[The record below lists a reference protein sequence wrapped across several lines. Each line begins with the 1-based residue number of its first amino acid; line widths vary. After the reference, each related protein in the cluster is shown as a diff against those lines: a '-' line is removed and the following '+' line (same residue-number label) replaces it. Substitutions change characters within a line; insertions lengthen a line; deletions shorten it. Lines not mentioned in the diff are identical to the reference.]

1 MALRPRSALF
11 RETDSSALPLRY
23 VHLLPPIGGRKGKRA
38 NETNSTRFTMDFTR
52 VDIIGLSTSPS
63 SGGAY
68 ALVLGEVEGNR
79 RLPIIIGAFEA
90 QAIALEL
97 EKIQPPR
104 PMTHD
109 LLRDTF
115 EAVDVEVTEVVI
127 DELREGTF
135 FAKIRYRHD
144 GEEHQLDSRPS
155 DAVALAVRVDA
166 PIFVAPMVL
175 DEAGIVAE
183 DESDISSLAEQAE
196 ETTGTEEDEPSGT
209 ELEQMQ
215 QKLEEAVE
223 EEDYERAAELRDEI
237 QRLEQERQQN
247 QN

>member
-1 MALRPRSALF
+1 
-11 RETDSSALPLRY
+11 
-23 VHLLPPIGGRKGKRA
+23 
-38 NETNSTRFTMDFTR
+38 MDYIQ

-68 ALVLGEVEGNR
+68 ALVLGEVGGNR

-109 LLRDTF
+109 LLRDTL
-115 EAVDVEVTEVVI
+115 EAVGAEVMDVVI

-135 FAKIRYRHD
+135 FAKIRYVHEGD
-144 GEEHQLDSRPS
+144 EGQLDSRPS

-166 PIFVAPMVL
+166 PIYVSPSVME
-175 DEAGIVAE
+175 EAGIP
-183 DESDISSLAEQAE
+183 
-196 ETTGTEEDEPSGT
+196 TEE
-209 ELEQMQ
+209 
-215 QKLEEAVE
+215 EEAAALAATEAEHEEEAPMTQLEKMEHQLEVAIE
-223 EEDYERAAELRDEI
+223 EEDYEKAAKLRDEI
-237 QRLEQERQQN
+237 QRLQSEQQKN
-247 QN
+247 

>member
-1 MALRPRSALF
+1 
-11 RETDSSALPLRY
+11 
-23 VHLLPPIGGRKGKRA
+23 
-38 NETNSTRFTMDFTR
+38 MDFTR

-115 EAVDVEVTEVVI
+115 EELEVDVTEVVI

-135 FAKIRYRHD
+135 FAKIRYRHNGD
-144 GEEHQLDSRPS
+144 EHQLDSRPS

-183 DESDISSLAEQAE
+183 DESDISSITEQAE
-196 ETTGTEEDEPSGT
+196 STTTGGEEETGGT
-209 ELEQMQ
+209 QLERMQ
-215 QKLEEAVE
+215 KQLEEAVE
-223 EEDYERAAELRDEI
+223 KEDYEKAAELRDEI
-237 QRLEQERQQN
+237 ERLKQEQEQN

>member
-1 MALRPRSALF
+1 
-11 RETDSSALPLRY
+11 
-23 VHLLPPIGGRKGKRA
+23 
-38 NETNSTRFTMDFTR
+38 MDLVQ

-109 LLRDTF
+109 LIRDLF
-115 EAVDVEVTEVVI
+115 ESVAANVTDILI

-135 FAKIRYRHD
+135 FAKIRFAVN
-144 GEEHQLDSRPS
+144 GTEAQLDCRPS
-155 DAVALAVRVDA
+155 DAVALAVRVGA
-166 PIFVAPMVL
+166 PIFVSEGVL
-175 DEAGIVAE
+175 DEAGIPTE
-183 DESDISSLAEQAE
+183 DEDDLAPVEASSDESAE
-196 ETTGTEEDEPSGT
+196 EPEEESPKSP
-209 ELEQMQ
+209 L
-215 QKLEEAVE
+215 QKLEDDLAKTIAD
-223 EEDYERAAELRDEI
+223 EDYERAAKLRDDI
-237 QRLEQERQQN
+237 MRLKSEQN
-247 QN
+247 

>member
-1 MALRPRSALF
+1 
-11 RETDSSALPLRY
+11 
-23 VHLLPPIGGRKGKRA
+23 
-38 NETNSTRFTMDFTR
+38 MDLTR

-115 EAVDVEVTEVVI
+115 GELDVDVTEVVI

-144 GEEHQLDSRPS
+144 GDEHQLDSRPS

-166 PIFVAPMVL
+166 PIYVAPMVL

-183 DESDISSLAEQAE
+183 DESDISSITEQAE
-196 ETTGTEEDEPSGT
+196 GAAAGGEEEAGGTQ
-209 ELEQMQ
+209 LEQMQ
-215 QKLEEAVE
+215 RKLEEAVE
-223 EEDYERAAELRDEI
+223 EENYERAAELRDEI
-237 QRLEQERQQN
+237 ERLKREQQN
-247 QN
+247 KN

>member
-1 MALRPRSALF
+1 
-11 RETDSSALPLRY
+11 
-23 VHLLPPIGGRKGKRA
+23 
-38 NETNSTRFTMDFTR
+38 MDFTR

-115 EAVDVEVTEVVI
+115 EAVDVDVEEVVI

-144 GEEHQLDSRPS
+144 GEEHRLDSRPS

-166 PIFVAPMVL
+166 PIFVAPAVL

-196 ETTGTEEDEPSGT
+196 ETSPSEEEEGT

-215 QKLEEAVE
+215 KQLEEAVE
-223 EEDYERAAELRDEI
+223 EEDCERAAELRDEI
-237 QRLEQERQQN
+237 QRLEQEQQQN

>member
-1 MALRPRSALF
+1 VSDA
-11 RETDSSALPLRY
+11 SSEYTEIA
-23 VHLLPPIGGRKGKRA
+23 
-38 NETNSTRFTMDFTR
+38 MDFTR

-115 EAVDVEVTEVVI
+115 EELEVEVTEVVI

-135 FAKIRYRHD
+135 FAKVRYRHNGD
-144 GEEHQLDSRPS
+144 EHQLDSRPS

-166 PIFVAPMVL
+166 PIYVAPMVL

-183 DESDISSLAEQAE
+183 DESGISSITQQAE
-196 ETTGTEEDEPSGT
+196 EASAGEEEDTGGT
-209 ELEQMQ
+209 ELERK
-215 QKLEEAVE
+215 QKQLEKAVE

-237 QRLEQERQQN
+237 QRLEQEQEQEQN
-247 QN
+247 KN